1 MWTRVMRESPNLWL
15 LLTFPAAHWL
25 WCRCGGPIWHH
36 GDQGNLL
43 GMTELQERNL
53 GPQSYQASPS
63 SFTPRNKILERNKIL
78 SSPCYHYFGFVL
90 ELINLYSLYSNWSS
104 IFFAIEL
111 EQEQI
116 SFECL
121 LCARHCLRVWG
132 YRENLQYD
140 GAYILLN
147 YLNHIWFSSS
157 DYLSSFPTHP
167 PHLVT
172 SITIYHAQGIM
183 RERQQRRVKSGKDM
197 KFITTWTIF
206 KS

>member
-104 IFFAIEL
+104 IFFCNRIG
-111 EQEQI
+111 
-116 SFECL
+116 
-121 LCARHCLRVWG
+121 ARTNIFWVPTVCQTLFTSLGVQ
-132 YRENLQYD
+132 RESPIWWSIHFTKLSKSHM
-140 GAYILLN
+140 ILLFW
-147 YLNHIWFSSS
+147 LPFL
-157 DYLSSFPTHP
+157 LSYPSPS
-167 PHLVT
+167 L
-172 SITIYHAQGIM
+172 G
-183 RERQQRRVKSGKDM
+183 D
-197 KFITTWTIF
+197 
-206 KS
+206 